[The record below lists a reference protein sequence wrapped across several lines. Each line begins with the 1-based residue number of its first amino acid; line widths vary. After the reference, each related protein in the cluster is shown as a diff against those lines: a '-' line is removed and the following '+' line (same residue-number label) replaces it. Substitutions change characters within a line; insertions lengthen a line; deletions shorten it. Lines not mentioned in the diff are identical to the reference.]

1 MIMVEYQ
8 EFVLQYSDLI
18 DYVKEWLI
26 GFSPVVPLSRVALHI
41 NDCRRW
47 LNVHII
53 ARKRYIV
60 PYNIIVHLHIIRLDY
75 MIIEEKIYVISFCHI
90 VQSKNIIWLKWLKT
104 KLEISRDRDFAI
116 GDINIGILWNFNIWE
131 LEVLI
136 R

>member
-47 LNVHII
+47 FNVHVI
-53 ARKRYIV
+53 ARKRCIV
-60 PYNIIVHLHIIRLDY
+60 PL
-75 MIIEEKIYVISFCHI
+75 
-90 VQSKNIIWLKWLKT
+90 
-104 KLEISRDRDFAI
+104 
-116 GDINIGILWNFNIWE
+116 
-131 LEVLI
+131 
-136 R
+136 

>member
-60 PYNIIVHLHIIRLDY
+60 PLQYYCAFAYHSPGLHDNWRKDISYILLPHYTIKGHHL
-75 MIIEEKIYVISFCHI
+75 
-90 VQSKNIIWLKWLKT
+90 T
-104 KLEISRDRDFAI
+104 KMFEDKISRDRDFAI
-116 GDINIGILWNFNIWE
+116 GDINIGILWNLNIWE